1 MRKPDENTGII
12 FKAAKKPGT
21 KQPDFKGQLYVTKP
35 GVYKIVAWK
44 GYTKTDKTEYVS
56 FRLELLPEE
65 SDSKE

>member
-35 GVYKIVAWK
+35 GVLIS
-44 GYTKTDKTEYVS
+44 T
-56 FRLELLPEE
+56 PENCTLTTRIL
-65 SDSKE
+65 